1 MKCLQHQTLRFIKP
15 AIAVMNRLKY
25 PQKFALIS
33 CLFILP
39 LSLVMYLLIS
49 EIQSRIDFARK
60 EKIGNLYLRP
70 LRQFWAAIPQ
80 LQALSDRS
88 STPKN
93 SSSDLIPLKSEISTI
108 ISSLESVDRK
118 TGKILVTTD
127 KLQSLKQSWQELKDN
142 QGTWSSKTKKNYYDR
157 ILNQIDDLRVQVGNQ
172 SNLILDPDLD
182 TYYLMDAT
190 LLKLPAMQRILA
202 DIKLLSQEI
211 IIRKQ
216 ITPVERA
223 QFIMLLGT
231 LKDYNDDLARNME
244 VAFSHNPAGN
254 LRSNLTNPLTTF
266 NNETKQL
273 ITLVEWLI
281 DSKQPLEFEAYLADV
296 DRSLNQSFLLWD
308 KTIEQLD
315 LLLQYRI
322 NGFVRKQLLLSSFVL
337 IILGIVL
344 YFFIGFYR
352 GVMQTVS
359 SLSAASQR
367 MIDGTLTETI
377 TLDTRDELAEVVA
390 SFNKIALALVQANQ
404 EVILLNQRLKSENL
418 RMSAE
423 LAVTR
428 KLQEMILP
436 KESELKSIEEL
447 EIAGFMEPADE
458 VGGDYYDVLRHN
470 EFIKIGIGDVTGHGL
485 ESSVLM
491 IMVQTAVRTLLANNE
506 TDPVKFLN
514 VVNRTI
520 YDNVQRMNSDK
531 NLTLSLL
538 DYKDGILRLSGQH
551 EEMIIVRQGG
561 QVERIDTIDLG
572 FPIGLEAE
580 ISDFVAHAD
589 VQLHPGDVVVLYTDG
604 ITEAEDINGVLYG
617 LERLTE
623 VVSQNWQCSA
633 KEIRQAAIDD
643 VRRHIGKQKV
653 YDDITLL
660 VIKQKQLAA

>member
-1 MKCLQHQTLRFIKP
+1 M
-15 AIAVMNRLKY
+15 LK
-25 PQKFALIS
+25 
-33 CLFILP
+33 
-39 LSLVMYLLIS
+39 
-49 EIQSRIDFARK
+49 
-60 EKIGNLYLRP
+60 
-70 LRQFWAAIPQ
+70 
-80 LQALSDRS
+80 
-88 STPKN
+88 
-93 SSSDLIPLKSEISTI
+93 
-108 ISSLESVDRK
+108 
-118 TGKILVTTD
+118 
-127 KLQSLKQSWQELKDN
+127 
-142 QGTWSSKTKKNYYDR
+142 
-157 ILNQIDDLRVQVGNQ
+157 QIDDLRVQVGNQ

-190 LLKLPAMQRILA
+190 LLKLPAMQRTLA
-202 DIKLLSQEI
+202 DIQLLTQGI

-223 QFIMLLGT
+223 QLIMLLGT
-231 LKDYNDDLARNME
+231 LKDYNDDLAGNME
-244 VAFSHNPAGN
+244 IAFSNNPAGN
-254 LRSNLTNPLTTF
+254 LRSRLTTPLSMF
-266 NNETKQL
+266 NHETKQL
-273 ITLVEWLI
+273 AALVERLI
-281 DSKQPLEFEAYLADV
+281 DSEQPIQLDAYLV
-296 DRSLNQSFLLWD
+296 TVEQSINQSFLLWD
-308 KTIEQLD
+308 KVIGELD
-315 LLLQYRI
+315 FLLQHRI
-322 NGFVRKQLLLSSFVL
+322 DGFVRRQFLLSSFVL

-344 YFFIGFYR
+344 YFFIGFYL

-359 SLSAASQR
+359 SLSAASKQ
-367 MIDGTLTETI
+367 MVDGTLTKTI
-377 TLDTRDELAEVVA
+377 TLDTRDELAEVVS
-390 SFNKIALALVQANQ
+390 SFNNIAVALVQANQ
-404 EVILLNQRLKSENL
+404 EVTLLNQRLKAENL

-428 KLQEMILP
+428 KLQEMMLP

-447 EIAGFMEPADE
+447 EIAGFMEPANE

-470 EFIKIGIGDVTGHGL
+470 GFVKIGIGDVTGHGL

-531 NLTLSLL
+531 NLSLSLL

-551 EEMIIVRQGG
+551 EEMIVVREGG
-561 QVERIDTIDLG
+561 RVERIDTIDLG

-580 ISDFVAHAD
+580 IADFVAHAD

-633 KEIRQAAIDD
+633 KEIRQAAIED
-643 VRRHIGKQKV
+643 VRRHIGQQKV

>member
-1 MKCLQHQTLRFIKP
+1 MKGLQHQTLRLIKP

-39 LSLVMYLLIS
+39 LGLAMYLLIS
-49 EIQSRIDFARK
+49 EIQTRIDFANK
-60 EKIGNLYLRP
+60 EKLGTLYLRP
-70 LRQFWAAIPQ
+70 LRRLWAASPQ
-80 LQALSDRS
+80 LQHLSDRS
-88 STPKN
+88 SAYNNFPPQN
-93 SSSDLIPLKSEISTI
+93 SQAKFPVSQI
-108 ISSLESVDRK
+108 ILSLEAVEAK
-118 TGKILVTTD
+118 TGKTLLTTE
-127 KLQSLKQSWQELKDN
+127 KFKSLKQTWQELNDN
-142 QGTWSSKTKKNYYDR
+142 QETWSSENKKNSYNR
-157 ILNQIDDLRVQVGNQ
+157 MLKQIDDLRVQVGNQ

-190 LLKLPAMQRILA
+190 LLKLPAMQRTLA
-202 DIKLLSQEI
+202 DIQLLTQGI

-223 QFIMLLGT
+223 QLIMLLGT
-231 LKDYNDDLARNME
+231 LKDYNDDLAGNME
-244 VAFSHNPAGN
+244 IAFSNNPAGN
-254 LRSNLTNPLTTF
+254 LRSRLTTSLSTF
-266 NNETKQL
+266 NHETKQL
-273 ITLVEWLI
+273 TALVERLI
-281 DSKQPLEFEAYLADV
+281 DSEQPIQLDAYLV
-296 DRSLNQSFLLWD
+296 TVEQSINQSFLLWD
-308 KTIEQLD
+308 KVIGELD
-315 LLLQYRI
+315 FLLQHRI
-322 NGFVRKQLLLSSFVL
+322 DGFVRRQFLLSSFVL

-344 YFFIGFYR
+344 YFFIGFYL

-359 SLSAASQR
+359 SLSAASKQ
-367 MIDGTLTETI
+367 MVDGTLTKTI
-377 TLDTRDELAEVVA
+377 TLDTRDELAEVVS
-390 SFNKIALALVQANQ
+390 SFNNIAVALVQANQ
-404 EVILLNQRLKSENL
+404 EVTLLNQRLKAENL

-428 KLQEMILP
+428 KLQEMMLP

-447 EIAGFMEPADE
+447 EIAGFMEPANE

-470 EFIKIGIGDVTGHGL
+470 GFVKIGIGDVTGHGL

-531 NLTLSLL
+531 NLSLSLL

-551 EEMIIVRQGG
+551 EEMIVVREGG
-561 QVERIDTIDLG
+561 RVERIDTIDLG

-580 ISDFVAHAD
+580 IADFVAHAD

-633 KEIRQAAIDD
+633 KEIRQAAIED
-643 VRRHIGKQKV
+643 VRRHIGQQKV